1 MKQSSETSKKV
12 FPIKEHSEIIEKTLD
27 SYGIRVRVAEVNYLP
42 DDAIQYCLEIVTG
55 TKLEDIEK
63 RKRELALALASS
75 SGTVEIQAPIPGRA
89 LVGITVPKVVKVDA
103 FRPNPNEPKTILGM
117 VINKIAEILGMI
129 LVILLYS
136 VEKIEENKNIGRQI
150 LVVIL
155 VPIALTLLLFGSFD
169 FSKIFEFMTVSFI
182 TWVFVLG
189 LQTKNM
195 GKDADKEEESTKDKE
210 TKGELIANQHQKK
223 GE

>member
-1 MKQSSETSKKV
+1 MKQSSEASKKV

-75 SGTVEIQAPIPGRA
+75 TGTVEIQAPIPGRA
-89 LVGITVPKVVKVDA
+89 LVGITVPKVMKVDA
-103 FRPNPNEPKTILGM
+103 FRPNPNTPKTILGKVVNM
-117 VINKIAEILGMI
+117 IAEILGMTAA
-129 LVILLYS
+129 ILLFS

-150 LVVIL
+150 LVVFL
-155 VPIALTLLLFGSFD
+155 VPIALTVLLFGNFD
-169 FSKIFEFMTVSFI
+169 LSKIFEFMTVSFI

-189 LQTKNM
+189 LQVDKKNK
-195 GKDADKEEESTKDKE
+195 GINKKEESEKAGQKLLVNQE
-210 TKGELIANQHQKK
+210 VNKGE
-223 GE
+223 